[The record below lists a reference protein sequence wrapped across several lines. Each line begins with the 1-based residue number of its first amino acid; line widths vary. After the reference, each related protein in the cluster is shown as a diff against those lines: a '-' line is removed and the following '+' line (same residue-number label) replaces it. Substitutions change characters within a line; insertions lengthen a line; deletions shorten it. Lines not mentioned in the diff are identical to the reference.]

1 MGFTASKRKRYSM
14 TLEEYME
21 RENLTDEAM
30 AKKIGV
36 TRSAVSYYRSG
47 KRMPSVLTMHQIEEA
62 TKREVTWDCM
72 SKRWMRERKNLSV

>member
-1 MGFTASKRKRYSM
+1 M

-72 SKRWMRERKNLSV
+72 SKRWMLERKNLSI